1 MNDYTAEGWFISNG
15 GKLSPDDLEFFKSH
29 LLRYGTLVT
38 ETLYQKDKFDQPWV
52 LKAGEPFEDQG
63 RIVVVLRESEDML
76 RIVCE
81 RHLDNPMMVG
91 QHEII
96 GKAQYQVLKAMTS
109 GQRLRAD
116 Y

>member
-1 MNDYTAEGWFISNG
+1 MSDHNEEGWFIPNG
-15 GKLSPDDLEFFKSH
+15 GKLSPDDLAFFKSH
-29 LLRYGTLVT
+29 LLNYGALVT

-76 RIVCE
+76 RVVCE
-81 RHLDNPMMVG
+81 RKLDNPMMVG

-96 GKAQYQVLKAMTS
+96 GKAQYQLLKTMSS
-109 GQRLRAD
+109 GQQLRTD